1 LKGIDTKQAKRTL
14 INTIMHPPPVIT
26 AKDSES
32 IFTIS
37 NLMKEKEVS
46 SIIISDQNEN
56 SVGIITERDIVRRVI
71 ADSKDPNITKAK
83 EIKSQPLITVDSDDN
98 LFDAVMIMEKNNIR
112 RLPVVK
118 DNSLVGFLT
127 ITDIIRHFHTLYKED
142 QDLFKFMVRYK
153 KYFEE

>member
-1 LKGIDTKQAKRTL
+1 LRDIDHKQAKTTL
-14 INTIMHPPPVIT
+14 INTIMHPPPIIT

-37 NLMKEKEVS
+37 TLMKEKEVS
-46 SIIISDQNEN
+46 SIIINDQSEK

-71 ADSKDPNITKAK
+71 ADSKDPTITKAK
-83 EIKSQPLITVDSDDN
+83 EIKSQPLITVNSDAY
-98 LFDAVMIMEKNNIR
+98 LFDAVKVMEKNNIR

-127 ITDIIRHFHTLYKED
+127 ITDIIKHFHTLHKED
-142 QDLFKFMVRYK
+142 HDLFKFMVRYK

>member
-1 LKGIDTKQAKRTL
+1 LRDIDHKQAKTTL
-14 INTIMHPPPVIT
+14 INTIMHPPPIIT
-26 AKDSES
+26 AQDSES

-46 SIIISDQNEN
+46 SIIIIDQNEK

-71 ADSKDPNITKAK
+71 ADSKDPTITKAK
-83 EIKSQPLITVDSDDN
+83 EIKSQPLITVNSDAY
-98 LFDAVMIMEKNNIR
+98 LFDAVKVMEKNNIR

-127 ITDIIRHFHTLYKED
+127 ITDIIKHFHTLHKED
-142 QDLFKFMVRYK
+142 HDLFKFMVRYK